1 MISSGAIDAAWLVT
15 GFLLAAW
22 FYGQW
27 LRPWSCLL
35 ADLRAQ
41 WPALLIATLALVVLW
56 HIRATVTYGL
66 SLHLLGAML
75 CTLVFGPRLA
85 LFPLTIALVSAMVS
99 SGADAVTLGLN
110 ATLLVLWPIGLS
122 LVVAR
127 YVTRLPANIFIFI
140 FVGGFFGSAAVVVL
154 TGWLLSLVTW
164 ATQIIPWGALLEDY
178 AMYWMLVGFSEA
190 WLTGMLLTVMVV
202 YRPDG
207 VRMFD
212 AARYIDNA

>member
-1 MISSGAIDAAWLVT
+1 MILSGAIDAAWLLT
-15 GFLLAAW
+15 GFLLAGW

-27 LRPWSCLL
+27 LRPWSGLL
-35 ADLRAQ
+35 ADLREQ
-41 WPALLIATLALVVLW
+41 WPALLIAALALVVLW

-85 LFPLTIALVSAMVS
+85 LLPLTVALVSGMLS
-99 SGADAVTLGLN
+99 SGADPLTLGLN
-110 ATLLVLWPIGLS
+110 ATLLVLWPVGLS
-122 LVVAR
+122 LLVAR
-127 YVTRLPANIFIFI
+127 FVTRLPANIFIFI

-164 ATQIIPWGALLEDY
+164 ATQIIPWGSLLEDY

>member
-1 MISSGAIDAAWLVT
+1 MILSGAMDAAWLVT
-15 GFLLAAW
+15 GFLLAIW

-27 LRPWSCLL
+27 LRPWSGLGQ
-35 ADLRAQ
+35 DLRSQ

-56 HIRATVTYGL
+56 HIRATVTQGL

-75 CTLVFGPRLA
+75 CTLVFGSRLA
-85 LFPLTIALVSAMVS
+85 VFPLTIALILAMVS
-99 SGADAVTLGLN
+99 SGAEVITFGLN
-110 ATLLVLWPIGLS
+110 AALLVFWPVGLR
-122 LVVAR
+122 LLVAR
-127 YVTRLPANIFIFI
+127 LVERLPTNIFVFI

-154 TGWLLSLVTW
+154 TGWLLSLVYW
-164 ATQIIPWGALLEDY
+164 ATQLIPWGSLLEDY

-212 AARYIDNA
+212 AVRYIDRA